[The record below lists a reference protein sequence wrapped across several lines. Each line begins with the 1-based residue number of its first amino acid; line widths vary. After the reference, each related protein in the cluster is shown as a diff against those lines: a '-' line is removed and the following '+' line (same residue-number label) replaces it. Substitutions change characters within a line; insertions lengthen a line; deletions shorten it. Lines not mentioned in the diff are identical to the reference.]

1 MCVCVFI
8 ENCTGPGIRS
18 TSGQSPAAGQAAAGA
33 QGGAQQAQQ
42 EGPEPERRSRRRRRR
57 HGKPQPRHRLP
68 VAASNRLSTRR
79 AERPGPRVR
88 LCPALPAPAGRVSSG
103 HGLGARRGRSSG
115 AAGMKRPTSAFPVN
129 PLPHSHASTVK
140 KPTSLQ
146 NRRRRRCSF
155 SSAPGGAMF
164 NTGPETGQTARSTP
178 VLPACSAPL
187 GSSVRLRL
195 PIHSP
200 ARQNYFEKS

>member
-1 MCVCVFI
+1 MFI

-42 EGPEPERRSRRRRRR
+42 EGPEPERRSGRRRRW
-57 HGKPQPRHRLP
+57 HGKPRPRHRLP

-115 AAGMKRPTSAFPVN
+115 AAGMKRPASAFPAN

-146 NRRRRRCSF
+146 NHRRRRRRSF
-155 SSAPGGAMF
+155 SSAPGGRYV
-164 NTGPETGQTARSTP
+164 QHRSRNRSDSKIDACP
-178 VLPACSAPL
+178 PSMLCSA
-187 GSSVRLRL
+187 GVKRAS
-195 PIHSP
+195 SP
-200 ARQNYFEKS
+200 ATAFTRTAELL